1 MERRVRQSTCHVCG
15 LPSWACAVVGF
26 ITNVKSKAE
35 NKFRRD
41 RTATV
46 WCCSQS
52 CAVQAHALSEMGTAT
67 HKWPITLAEFSALN
81 PLPARTETPMEVT
94 ENIEAKKGKSQ
105 FIVPVGTDGISV

>member
-1 MERRVRQSTCHVCG
+1 MERTVRQSTCHVCG

-26 ITNVKSKAE
+26 ITKVKSKAE

-52 CAVQAHALSEMGTAT
+52 CAVQAHAMSEMGAAT
-67 HKWPITLAEFSALN
+67 DKWPMTLAEYTARRLG
-81 PLPARTETPMEVT
+81 LLDIRKAGAGRTETIAET
-94 ENIEAKKGKSQ
+94 RINTGAKEG
-105 FIVPVGTDGISV
+105 